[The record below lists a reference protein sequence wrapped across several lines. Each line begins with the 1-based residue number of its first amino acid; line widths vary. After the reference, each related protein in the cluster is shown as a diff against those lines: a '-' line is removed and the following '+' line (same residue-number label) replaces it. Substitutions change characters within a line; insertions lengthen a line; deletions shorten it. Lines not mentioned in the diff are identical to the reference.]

1 MLTMLKPVKSDDL
14 NLFITE
20 TRFIKETII
29 YLFNF
34 NEIEC
39 GFQRV
44 LFWLTCVE
52 NVTEM
57 MLFVS

>member
-44 LFWLTCVE
+44 LFGLTCVE

-57 MLFVS
+57 MFIVS